1 MTGRKIFTGFAPLPG
16 TCWSCDRDRG
26 FCRPC
31 VCLERMVAAE
41 ITLGRSSKG
50 FLLYA
55 GESHRKHV
63 LKVVDGLAFSLDQFV
78 EKVC

>member
-1 MTGRKIFTGFAPLPG
+1 
-16 TCWSCDRDRG
+16 
-26 FCRPC
+26 
-31 VCLERMVAAE
+31 MVAAE